1 MIISLIGFMASGK
14 TTVGKELASRLDY
27 EFIDL
32 DQYIEDVTGMKVQEI
47 FKQKG
52 ENHFRF
58 LEKIFLKKLLRQ
70 YDELVIS
77 PGGGIVLD
85 KNNISLLKNKTL
97 PFLLK
102 ANPKTILER
111 IDDISKRPLLDKDN
125 PEKTIRSLLNRR
137 EKYYDQFSNV
147 IETNHKTPEQ
157 IVEEILNKLESL

>member
-27 EFIDL
+27 DFIDL
-32 DQYIEDVTGMKVQEI
+32 DQYIEEVTGMKVQEI

-58 LEKIFLKKLLRQ
+58 LEKIFLKKLLKQ

-85 KNNISLLKNKTL
+85 KENIDLLKNKTV
-97 PFLLK
+97 PFLLQAK
-102 ANPKTILER
+102 SDTILKR
-111 IDDISKRPLLDKDN
+111 IEDISKRPLLNQDS
-125 PEKTIRSLLNRR
+125 PEETIIELLDERK
-137 EKYYDQFSNV
+137 KYYSQFSSV
-147 IETNHKTPEQ
+147 IETDQKTPEQ
-157 IVEEILNKLESL
+157 IVEEILNKLES

>member
-1 MIISLIGFMASGK
+1 MRISMIGFMASGK
-14 TTVGKELASRLDY
+14 TTVGKILAEKLEY

-32 DQYIEDVTGMKVQEI
+32 DQYIEEITQMKVQEI

-52 ENHFRF
+52 EKHFRF

-70 YDELVIS
+70 YEELVIA

-85 KNNISLLKNKTL
+85 KENINLLKTISI

-102 ANPKTILER
+102 ANPTIILER
-111 IDDISKRPLLDKDN
+111 IEDISKRPLLDQDN
-125 PEKTIRSLLNRR
+125 PKETIVKLLNER
-137 EKYYDQFSNV
+137 ERYYSQFSNV